1 MARWPEL
8 LAALEGRAPAV
19 PPQGDR
25 HALESP
31 EAAQR
36 ELRKHIFLG
45 VRTHKHCGRR
55 ECSGDANMVADP
67 QSHARGCSQ
76 GISPEL
82 RPAVWKYLCDYYS
95 SWTVSTADRARIDQE
110 RR

>member
-45 VRTHKHCGRR
+45 VRTHKHCGSR

-67 QSHARGCSQ
+67 QSHARGCS
-76 GISPEL
+76 
-82 RPAVWKYLCDYYS
+82 
-95 SWTVSTADRARIDQE
+95 
-110 RR
+110 